1 MFLSRECCDPVLCI
15 CWQGVEK
22 AGAHAASY
30 IILRLCVGKELN
42 SYSGMQFA
50 IEKTN
55 NKVFRM
61 VYHK

>member
-1 MFLSRECCDPVLCI
+1 MYLCLGQPPEI
-15 CWQGVEK
+15 PAGEGVEK
-22 AGAHAASY
+22 AGAHTAGY